1 MCNSKSKKKLP
12 PCVSQCTE
20 KLPTRPRSSITIPGV
35 FWLISFVLVFVFA
48 ARVEGGFPYKRVGG
62 KSRIEGPIVP
72 APRNW
77 GYRPTRWIRWETDII
92 HPSLGP
98 VSPDAKKEVKTPEQE
113 KSAEALSGPG
123 ETNSTAEESSPSEA
137 AAEVLPPLPPDDG
150 PPTIPPNLDEDLPPL
165 PGEDF
170 GPPSSNRATEKQTP
184 QSTGPAEKPTFRDPD
199 AIFDKSDGSKKPQAT
214 PRILPTLPKDGGPTA
229 EPTTTPQPTKPTPSP
244 ATPQD
249 RQTTPGQ
256 QPDSQPPAEQQPQW
270 EKRTREKPADPQ
282 EIQKQAPKKKPG
294 EPFYDPDSIFDDR
307 ATRATGPEKVRWQ
320 KAGTVSPPSPHGPSG
335 TTDRKIVS
343 GQMQERIFSQVKPVV
358 PTATTQTAAPK
369 ENPLSAAKTAAPA
382 LFEAERPRPIP
393 NQRAT
398 WKPAKNQNPPP
409 TRQVPVRQD
418 RQVRPVTFEEPVA
431 TQPAANQRVLPT
443 TPPVKVAAVRQ
454 RKSALPPAPPLDAL
468 SAKDGSFVTRT
479 TAVTRKIAS
488 PVQKAKPV
496 SSEKNVPET
505 ESIRNPMRDPL
516 TSEESENISAANPL
530 REHGEP
536 PFKDAAEIQNKRS
549 NPLR

>member
-1 MCNSKSKKKLP
+1 MWRVDFPTNVSGENRESRDRSCRLHGTGATAPHAGSAGKRISFTLPWVRCRRMPKKKSKHLSKRSQPKHCPVPARPIRPLRRVLHRKLP
-12 PCVSQCTE
+12 QKFFRRCH
-20 KLPTRPRSSITIPGV
+20 LMM
-35 FWLISFVLVFVFA
+35 
-48 ARVEGGFPYKRVGG
+48 
-62 KSRIEGPIVP
+62 
-72 APRNW
+72 APRP
-77 GYRPTRWIRWETDII
+77 YHRISTKTCRPCR
-92 HPSLGP
+92 
-98 VSPDAKKEVKTPEQE
+98 VKILVLLRAIEQR
-113 KSAEALSGPG
+113 K
-123 ETNSTAEESSPSEA
+123 
-137 AAEVLPPLPPDDG
+137 
-150 PPTIPPNLDEDLPPL
+150 
-165 PGEDF
+165 
-170 GPPSSNRATEKQTP
+170 KQTP

-418 RQVRPVTFEEPVA
+418 RQVRPVAFEEPVA
-431 TQPAANQRVLPT
+431 TQSAANQRVLPT